1 MGRKLVLPSIL
12 IVLAMLFGLPGC
24 MFFGGSQSVMKS
36 AWMSAIALPDYDV
49 SQSQLDAHP
58 GAVPFKFLFFVESG
72 YASSNTSKD
81 EDRDLLIANFSLG
94 TDGLCYTSE
103 IDEFTGDSMVAKD
116 KVLRADDVTSRY
128 SVWMT
133 DPQESTEGSRT
144 WYRHFPLD
152 SSSCDALITGLPT
165 TLSSL
170 PTTLSSSSGIVLE
183 DEDLLLTSMIVHN
196 GLLVWEID
204 PNNPPEF
211 VYAPVA
217 PLASMQLVEEPDL
230 VFPEDSITV
239 EPEPD
244 IVYDFF
250 TFDFEASSSLI
261 PFGRLESNPSVPYP
275 NTVKIEFEPQLV
287 AEEGLTELQFTAADI
302 DFIESFLTDKDLSL
316 AGSLPDDLLW
326 TTIPGA
332 DFKRASD
339 DSSVAMYDGFSGLAT
354 YRDKDMKEGESPP
367 QIGDFEW
374 TDGPLDYTTVLNIPV
389 DFDSIFSVKEPHL
402 IELPYTFWYSIEY
415 TGPPVPS
422 PDEIIDSSPDT
433 EMFNLRVIVTSPR
446 DGHVTL
452 STPDG
457 DRKYDYGPEGT
468 WQSSMAFDWFFLE
481 EQEVTLTARPLKGY
495 RFVAWESDFYEIQDP
510 HSPVLKMKI
519 IPPMVFSNNPRQK
532 IIRAYF
538 APIHE
543 EEPPQESASTV
554 PITGGIKQI
563 SETIEDESGCRS
575 IVSIDYEATDHTGGE
590 HLVSDI
596 QLKVDGTEV
605 DSWSGIPV
613 EQYKDDTLIES
624 GCGEIKVIQ
633 LKATNENGDSVTV
646 TKEAR
651 IPPLSTYFSYGF
663 SEPTGGEDCKV
674 GLDIDYQVA
683 DLTATETP
691 ITHVVVTANG
701 DVWFDSGTISTDW
714 LEGSISKVVNCG
726 SIYRIHVDAFDAE
739 GNTFSYRHT
748 INVPKAQEKPP
759 EEPPDEPPD
768 PPPVQTTLYGAM
780 ASSAQ
785 CTASGPECNCQFSI
799 SFDGKDLT
807 VGSYPVT
814 RVILTVNGSEWHN
827 SGSISQTNYHKV
839 VTRTVDCGAT
849 FNMVLTVEN
858 SIGQVVTVT
867 GSLTTP
873 IP

>member
-1 MGRKLVLPSIL
+1 
-12 IVLAMLFGLPGC
+12 
-24 MFFGGSQSVMKS
+24 
-36 AWMSAIALPDYDV
+36 
-49 SQSQLDAHP
+49 
-58 GAVPFKFLFFVESG
+58 
-72 YASSNTSKD
+72 
-81 EDRDLLIANFSLG
+81 
-94 TDGLCYTSE
+94 
-103 IDEFTGDSMVAKD
+103 
-116 KVLRADDVTSRY
+116 
-128 SVWMT
+128 
-133 DPQESTEGSRT
+133 
-144 WYRHFPLD
+144 
-152 SSSCDALITGLPT
+152 
-165 TLSSL
+165 
-170 PTTLSSSSGIVLE
+170 
-183 DEDLLLTSMIVHN
+183 
-196 GLLVWEID
+196 
-204 PNNPPEF
+204 
-211 VYAPVA
+211 
-217 PLASMQLVEEPDL
+217 
-230 VFPEDSITV
+230 
-239 EPEPD
+239 
-244 IVYDFF
+244 
-250 TFDFEASSSLI
+250 
-261 PFGRLESNPSVPYP
+261 
-275 NTVKIEFEPQLV
+275 
-287 AEEGLTELQFTAADI
+287 
-302 DFIESFLTDKDLSL
+302 
-316 AGSLPDDLLW
+316 
-326 TTIPGA
+326 
-332 DFKRASD
+332 
-339 DSSVAMYDGFSGLAT
+339 
-354 YRDKDMKEGESPP
+354 
-367 QIGDFEW
+367 
-374 TDGPLDYTTVLNIPV
+374 
-389 DFDSIFSVKEPHL
+389 
-402 IELPYTFWYSIEY
+402 
-415 TGPPVPS
+415 
-422 PDEIIDSSPDT
+422 
-433 EMFNLRVIVTSPR
+433 
-446 DGHVTL
+446 
-452 STPDG
+452 
-457 DRKYDYGPEGT
+457 
-468 WQSSMAFDWFFLE
+468 
-481 EQEVTLTARPLKGY
+481 
-495 RFVAWESDFYEIQDP
+495 
-510 HSPVLKMKI
+510 
-519 IPPMVFSNNPRQK
+519 
-532 IIRAYF
+532 
-538 APIHE
+538 
-543 EEPPQESASTV
+543 
-554 PITGGIKQI
+554 
-563 SETIEDESGCRS
+563 
-575 IVSIDYEATDHTGGE
+575 
-590 HLVSDI
+590 VSDI